1 MRARPSSEVASVSI
15 PTVKASNVALE
26 ILARRGRASRS
37 RTMVRFV
44 GLLLSLAALGW
55 CLDFLDIPLDRLP
68 GVGGRMAEVLWT
80 RYWPPEM
87 SQITHRDY
95 LVAVFET
102 LQMSFAATVLGIG
115 AAIPLAWVA
124 AFNISPAPR
133 FGHPLARF
141 VITSCRSVHEM
152 IWTILFVSIVGFGM
166 LSGTL
171 ALTLYCLG
179 FAGKMFAEALESID
193 KGPIEAM
200 RATGA
205 GHLQVL
211 AYGVLP
217 QVQVAWAGIAIYT
230 WDVIFRAATVIGFF
244 GAGGMGMALRESVQ
258 RIESQQVAAIM
269 LSIVAVVLVAELVS
283 GWARTHIARS
293 VG

>member
-1 MRARPSSEVASVSI
+1 MRARPSSEVASA
-15 PTVKASNVALE
+15 PAPPVKAVE
-26 ILARRGRASRS
+26 VVLARRQRARDN
-37 RTMVRFV
+37 RRLVGFV
-44 GLLLSLAALGW
+44 GLLVSLAVLGW
-55 CLDFLDIPLDRLP
+55 SLDFLEIPLDRLP
-68 GVGGRMAEVLWT
+68 GVGRRMAEVLWT
-80 RYWPPEM
+80 RYWPPEL
-87 SQITHRDY
+87 SHIAQRDY
-95 LVAVFET
+95 VLAVFDT
-102 LQMSFAATVLGIG
+102 LQMSFAATVLGIA

-124 AFNISPAPR
+124 AFNVSPAPR
-133 FGHPLARF
+133 FGHPLARL

-152 IWTILFVSIVGFGM
+152 VWTILLVSIVGFGM

-171 ALTLYCLG
+171 ALTLYCIG
-179 FAGKMFAEALESID
+179 FAGKMFAEALESVD
-193 KGPIEAM
+193 KRPIEAM

-205 GHLQVL
+205 GQLQIL

-230 WDVIFRAATVIGFF
+230 WDVVFRAATLIGFF

-269 LSIVAVVLVAELVS
+269 LSIVAVVLVAEFAS
-283 GWARTHIARS
+283 GWARARIARS